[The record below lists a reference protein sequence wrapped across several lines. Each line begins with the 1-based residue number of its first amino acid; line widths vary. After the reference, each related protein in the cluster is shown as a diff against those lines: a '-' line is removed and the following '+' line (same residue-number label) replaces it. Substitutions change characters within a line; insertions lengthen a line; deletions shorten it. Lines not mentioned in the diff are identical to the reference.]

1 MSQPIQVPLT
11 ETSYK
16 ANITTTLD
24 DNMFGLWIIGG
35 CAKSPNNTKRNLK
48 QSQMCGAFPHKKERR
63 SSAGSQIPSVRC
75 CFSRKYQRTGRDSS
89 KTWQLLLVFVL
100 HAPVSCVM
108 RRPLAAEH
116 WVEWFVTVQC
126 MTWVKTEEK
135 EKLHV
140 TLDLFEAVAPREA
153 GRVTCVC
160 RRAAPLCARPPS
172 VSEGTFFGGDPLS
185 VMGQGHTMGALCKLC
200 WGCAVVGKG
209 PALISAR
216 MFSGVCHVWK
226 VIPSLTFPSHNC
238 LRIRINGRIMKK
250 VDHWITLKAIHG

>member
-16 ANITTTLD
+16 TNITTTLD
-24 DNMFGLWIIGG
+24 DNTFGLWIIGG
-35 CAKSPNNTKRNLK
+35 CAKSLNNTKRNLK
-48 QSQMCGAFPHKKERR
+48 QSQMCGAFPHKKKGEVQLGAKSRPCIAASAENIKELEGIAPKLGIYSSSLCYTLLCPALWDVHSSEILSWMVCDSTVYDMSQDGGERKTSR
-63 SSAGSQIPSVRC
+63 HPRFVWGRRATWSWTRHVCLSAGCTAVC
-75 CFSRKYQRTGRDSS
+75 E
-89 KTWQLLLVFVL
+89 
-100 HAPVSCVM
+100 
-108 RRPLAAEH
+108 AAFGL
-116 WVEWFVTVQC
+116 WG
-126 MTWVKTEEK
+126 
-135 EKLHV
+135 
-140 TLDLFEAVAPREA
+140 DI
-153 GRVTCVC
+153 
-160 RRAAPLCARPPS
+160 
-172 VSEGTFFGGDPLS
+172 FGGDPLS

-250 VDHWITLKAIHG
+250 VDQWITLKVIHV